1 MSGPYNGDDKC
12 DMLFYGHGMGMAF
25 VNSQQ
30 LEVSAQTQA
39 SKHLGKGDHVDPSCQ
54 GELMTIKDSWRR
66 QCFQ

>member
-12 DMLFYGHGMGMAF
+12 DMLFYGHGMDMAF

-39 SKHLGKGDHVDPSCQ
+39 SKHLGKSGSRGSILPRGANDN
-54 GELMTIKDSWRR
+54 
-66 QCFQ
+66 